1 MRQLLTCELV
11 CQLSAAVTSLEHM
24 TSQTT
29 IDTTGPGDKAPAAP
43 SDLSPAS
50 GLRGHPWFTLITVAV
65 GVMMVALDGTIVAI
79 ANPAI
84 QKDLKA
90 SFADVQWITNGYFLA
105 LAVSL
110 ITAGKLGD
118 RFGHRQTFLI
128 GVVGFAAAS
137 GAIGLSSSIAAVV
150 TFRVFQGLFGA
161 LLMPAALGLLR
172 ATFPAEKLNMAIG
185 IWGMVIGAS
194 TAGGPI
200 LGGVLVEH
208 VNWQS
213 VFFINV
219 PVGAIALVLGLL
231 ILLDHRAALGRGPLN
246 EHSASR
252 SFDILGIVLLSGAM
266 FCLVWAL
273 IKAPTWGWG
282 DGRTWTFIAVSVVG
296 FALFSFW
303 ETKVKEPLIP
313 LGLFRSVP
321 LSAGVVLMV
330 LMAIAF
336 MGGLFFVTFYL
347 QNVHGMKPIDAG
359 LHLLP
364 LTGMMIV
371 GSPLAGAMITKLGPR
386 IPLAGGM
393 AATAIAMYG
402 MSTLQTDTGS
412 AVMSLWFALLG
423 LGLAPVM
430 VGATEVI
437 VGNAPM
443 ELSGVAGG
451 LQQAAMQI
459 GGSLGTA
466 VLGAVMAS
474 KVDGDLAANWKD
486 AGLPPLTPTQL
497 DQASEAVQ
505 VGVAPVAKGTPE
517 AIAAKIADVAH
528 DTFISGMSLA
538 SLVACSVAVVA
549 VFVALLT
556 KRGENAEAGAGAAH
570 I

>member
-1 MRQLLTCELV
+1 
-11 CQLSAAVTSLEHM
+11 M

-29 IDTTGPGDKAPAAP
+29 IDTTGSGDKAPVAP
-43 SDLSPAS
+43 SDQGPAK

-84 QKDLKA
+84 QKDLGA

-105 LAVSL
+105 LAVTL

-137 GAIGLSSSIAAVV
+137 GAIGLSDSIALVV
-150 TFRVFQGLFGA
+150 TFRVLQGLFGA

-200 LGGVLVEH
+200 LGGLLVQH
-208 VNWQS
+208 VSWQS

-219 PVGAIALVLGLL
+219 PVGVIALILGLL
-231 ILLDHRAALGRGPLN
+231 ILTDHRAKNAP
-246 EHSASR
+246 R
-252 SFDILGIVLLSGAM
+252 SFDILGIALLSGAM

-273 IKAPTWGWG
+273 IKAPAWGWG
-282 DGRTWTFIAVSVVG
+282 HGLTWTFLGLSALG
-296 FALFSFW
+296 FALFALW
-303 ETKVKEPLIP
+303 EKRVKEPLIP
-313 LGLFRSVP
+313 LALFRSVP

-336 MGGLFFVTFYL
+336 LGGLFFVTFYL
-347 QNVHGMKPIDAG
+347 QNVHGMSPVDAG

-371 GSPLAGAMITKLGPR
+371 GSPLAGALITKTGPR

-393 AATAIAMYG
+393 ALTAISMYG
-402 MSTLQTDTGS
+402 MSTLDTGTGS
-412 AVMSLWFALLG
+412 LVMSIWFAGLG

-474 KVDGDLAANWKD
+474 KVDGDLAGNWAD
-486 AGLPPLTPTQL
+486 AKLPPLTPAQL

-505 VGVAPVAKGTPE
+505 VGAAPVAKGTPAE
-517 AIAAKIADVAH
+517 IAARITDVAH

-538 SLVACSVAVVA
+538 CLVAAGVAVVA

-556 KRGENAEAGAGAAH
+556 RRGENAEAAGAGAGH
-570 I
+570 M

>member
-1 MRQLLTCELV
+1 
-11 CQLSAAVTSLEHM
+11 M

-29 IDTTGPGDKAPAAP
+29 IDATGPGDRTP
-43 SDLSPAS
+43 SDAS
-50 GLRGHPWFTLITVAV
+50 SDAARGRGRRGHPWLTLFTVAV

-84 QKDLKA
+84 ASDLGA
-90 SFADVQWITNGYFLA
+90 SFADVQWITNAYFLA

-137 GAIGLSSSIAAVV
+137 GAIGLSDSIASVIV
-150 TFRVFQGLFGA
+150 FRVLQGLFGA

-208 VNWQS
+208 VSWQS
-213 VFFINV
+213 VFWINV
-219 PVGAIALVLGLL
+219 PVGVLAVALGVW
-231 ILLDHRAALGRGPLN
+231 ILLDHRAENRP
-246 EHSASR
+246 H
-252 SFDILGIVLLSGAM
+252 SFDVPGIALLSGAM

-273 IKAPTWGWG
+273 IKAPEWGWG
-282 DGRTWTFIAVSVVG
+282 DLKTWGFIAVSVVLFVV
-296 FALFSFW
+296 FAFW
-303 ETKVKEPLIP
+303 ERGVKEPLIP
-313 LGLFRSVP
+313 LAMFRSVP

-330 LMAIAF
+330 LMAISF

-347 QNVHGMKPIDAG
+347 QNVHGLSPVDAG

-371 GSPLAGAMITKLGPR
+371 GSPLAGAVITKVGPR

-393 AATAIAMYG
+393 AFTALAMFG
-402 MSTLQTDTGS
+402 ISTLQKDTGS
-412 AVMSLWFALLG
+412 ALMSLWFALLG

-437 VGNAPM
+437 VGNAPL

-451 LQQAAMQI
+451 LQQAAMQV

-474 KVDGDLAANWKD
+474 KVDNDLADNWAD
-486 AGLPPLTPTQL
+486 AGLPPLTPE
-497 DQASEAVQ
+497 QAEQAAEAVQ
-505 VGVAPVAKGTPE
+505 IGVPPVGGQMPPEMVATVT
-517 AIAAKIADVAH
+517 DVAH
-528 DTFISGMSLA
+528 DTFISGMSTA
-538 SLVACSVAVVA
+538 SLVATGVAVVA
-549 VFVALLT
+549 VGVALLT
-556 KRGENAEAGAGAAH
+556 KRGENAEAGAGVGH

>member
-1 MRQLLTCELV
+1 
-11 CQLSAAVTSLEHM
+11 M

-29 IDTTGPGDKAPAAP
+29 IDTTGSGGKAPAVP
-43 SDLSPAS
+43 SDATPAK

-84 QKDLKA
+84 QKDLGA
-90 SFADVQWITNGYFLA
+90 TFAQVQWITNGYFLA

-219 PVGAIALVLGLL
+219 PVGILAVVLGVM
-231 ILLDHRAALGRGPLN
+231 ILLDHRAENAP
-246 EHSASR
+246 R
-252 SFDILGIVLLSGAM
+252 SFDILGIALLSAAM

-273 IKAPTWGWG
+273 IKAPEWGWG
-282 DGRTWTFIAVSVVG
+282 DGKTWTFIAASVLG
-296 FALFSFW
+296 FALFAFW

-313 LGLFRSVP
+313 LALFRSVP

-347 QNVHGMKPIDAG
+347 QNVHGMSPIDAG

-412 AVMSLWFALLG
+412 AIMSLWFALLG
-423 LGLAPVM
+423 FGLAPVM

-474 KVDGDLAANWKD
+474 KVDSDLAGNWTS
-486 AGLPPLTPTQL
+486 AGLPPLTAAQEA
-497 DQASEAVQ
+497 QASEAVQ
-505 VGVAPVAKGTPE
+505 VGVPPVAPGTPD
-517 AIAAKIADVAH
+517 AIAAKITDVAH

-538 SLVACSVAVVA
+538 SLVAAGVAVVA
-549 VFVALLT
+549 VFVAFLT

>member
-1 MRQLLTCELV
+1 
-11 CQLSAAVTSLEHM
+11 M

-29 IDTTGPGDKAPAAP
+29 IDTPGPGGKAPGTPPGPAP
-43 SDLSPAS
+43 VT
-50 GLRGHPWFTLITVAV
+50 GLRGHPWLTLITVAV

-79 ANPAI
+79 ANPAVAD
-84 QKDLKA
+84 DLHA
-90 SFADVQWITNGYFLA
+90 TFAEVQWITNAYFLA

-137 GAIGLSSSIAAVV
+137 GAIGLSDSIALVV

-219 PVGAIALVLGLL
+219 PVGVLALVLGTL
-231 ILLDHRAALGRGPLN
+231 ILRDHRAENAP
-246 EHSASR
+246 R
-252 SFDILGIVLLSGAM
+252 SFDLLGIALLSAAM

-273 IKAPTWGWG
+273 IKAPAWGWG
-282 DGRTWTFIAVSVVG
+282 DGKTWAFILGSALLFAG
-296 FALFSFW
+296 FAVW

-347 QNVHGMKPIDAG
+347 QNVHGMSPIDAG

-371 GSPLAGAMITKLGPR
+371 GSPLAGLAITKLGPR
-386 IPLAGGM
+386 VPLAGGM

-402 MSTLQTDTGS
+402 MSTLEKDTGS
-412 AVMSLWFALLG
+412 GLMSLWFALLG
-423 LGLAPVM
+423 FGLAPVM

-437 VGNAPM
+437 VGNAPL

-474 KVDGDLAANWKD
+474 KVDGDLPSNWTS
-486 AGLPPLTPTQL
+486 AGLPPLTEGQL
-497 DQASEAVQ
+497 DKASEAVQ
-505 VGVAPVAKGTPE
+505 VGVAPVPEGTPAE
-517 AIAAKIADVAH
+517 IAAKITDVAH

-538 SLVACSVAVVA
+538 SLVAAGVALVA

-556 KRGENAEAGAGAAH
+556 KRGANADAGAGVGH

>member
-1 MRQLLTCELV
+1 
-11 CQLSAAVTSLEHM
+11 M

-29 IDTTGPGDKAPAAP
+29 VDKTGPGDKAPVVP
-43 SDLSPAS
+43 SDPTTNR
-50 GLRGHPWFTLITVAV
+50 GLRGHPWFTLLTVAV

-79 ANPAI
+79 ANPVIAD
-84 QKDLKA
+84 DLKA
-90 SFADVQWITNGYFLA
+90 SFAEVQWITNAYFLA
-105 LAVSL
+105 LAVTL

-137 GAIGLSSSIAAVV
+137 GAIGLSDSVAFVV

-200 LGGVLVEH
+200 LGGFLVEN
-208 VNWQS
+208 VSWQS
-213 VFFINV
+213 VFWINV
-219 PVGAIALVLGLL
+219 PVGVLAVALGAW
-231 ILLDHRAALGRGPLN
+231 ILLDHRAENAP
-246 EHSASR
+246 R
-252 SFDILGIVLLSGAM
+252 SFDVLGIGLLSGAM

-273 IKAPTWGWG
+273 IKAPEWGWG
-282 DGRTWTFIAVSVVG
+282 DGLTWTFLVASVALFAV
-296 FALFSFW
+296 FALW

-313 LGLFRSVP
+313 LALFRSVP

-347 QNVHGMKPIDAG
+347 QNVHGMSPIDAG

-371 GSPLAGAMITKLGPR
+371 GSPLAGALITKAGPR

-393 AATAIAMYG
+393 ALTAIAMYG
-402 MSTLQTDTGS
+402 MSTLETDTS
-412 AVMSLWFALLG
+412 SVVMSLWFALLG

-437 VGNAPM
+437 VGNAPL

-474 KVDGDLAANWKD
+474 KVDGDLPGNWAD
-486 AGLPPLTPTQL
+486 AGLPPLTEAQL
-497 DQASEAVQ
+497 GQASEAVQ
-505 VGVAPVAKGTPE
+505 VGVPPVAEGTPAE
-517 AIAAKIADVAH
+517 IAAKITTVAH
-528 DTFISGMSLA
+528 DTFMAGMSLA
-538 SLVACSVAVVA
+538 SLVAAGVAAVAVLVA
-549 VFVALLT
+549 FLT

>member
-1 MRQLLTCELV
+1 
-11 CQLSAAVTSLEHM
+11 M

-29 IDTTGPGDKAPAAP
+29 VDKTGSGDKTPVVP
-43 SDLSPAS
+43 SDRTTDR
-50 GLRGHPWFTLITVAV
+50 GLRGHPWLTLITVAV

-84 QKDLKA
+84 ATDLGA
-90 SFADVQWITNGYFLA
+90 TFADVQWITNAYFLA
-105 LAVSL
+105 LAVTL

-128 GVVGFAAAS
+128 GVVGFAVAS
-137 GAIGLSSSIAAVV
+137 GVIGMSSSIAMVI

-161 LLMPAALGLLR
+161 LLMPTALGLLR

-200 LGGVLVEH
+200 LGGVLVEN

-219 PVGAIALVLGLL
+219 PVGVLAVVLGVV
-231 ILLDHRAALGRGPLN
+231 ILTDHRAENAP
-246 EHSASR
+246 R
-252 SFDILGIVLLSGAM
+252 SFDVLGIGLLSGAM

-273 IKAPTWGWG
+273 IKAPEWGWG
-282 DGRTWTFIAVSVVG
+282 DGMTWTFLGISVLG
-296 FALFSFW
+296 FALFAFW
-303 ETKVKEPLIP
+303 ETKVREPLIP
-313 LGLFRSVP
+313 LALFRSVP

-347 QNVHGMKPIDAG
+347 QNVHGMSPIDAG

-371 GSPLAGAMITKLGPR
+371 GSPLAGAMITKVGPR

-393 AATAIAMYG
+393 ACTAIAMYG
-402 MSTLQTDTGS
+402 MSTLEKGTGS
-412 AVMSLWFALLG
+412 GVMSIWFALLG

-474 KVDGDLAANWKD
+474 KVDSDLAGNWAD
-486 AGLPPLTPTQL
+486 AKLPPLSEAQL
-497 DQASEAVQ
+497 HQASEAVQ
-505 VGVAPVAKGTPE
+505 VGAAPVPPGTP
-517 AIAAKIADVAH
+517 APIAEKITEVAH

-538 SLVACSVAVVA
+538 SLVAAGVAAVAVLVA
-549 VFVALLT
+549 FLT
-556 KRGENAEAGAGAAH
+556 KRGANADAAGPGAGH

>member
-1 MRQLLTCELV
+1 
-11 CQLSAAVTSLEHM
+11 M

-29 IDTTGPGDKAPAAP
+29 IEKAPPGLPEAAP
-43 SDLSPAS
+43 PK
-50 GLRGHPWFTLITVAV
+50 GLRGHPWLTLFSVAI

-84 QKDLKA
+84 QKDLGA

-105 LAVSL
+105 LAVAL

-128 GVVGFAAAS
+128 GVTGFAAAS
-137 GAIGLSSSIAAVV
+137 GAIGLSHTIGLVV
-150 TFRVFQGLFGA
+150 TLRVCQGLFGA

-172 ATFPAEKLNMAIG
+172 ATFPAGKLNMAIG
-185 IWGMVIGAS
+185 IWGMVIGVS
-194 TAGGPI
+194 TAGGPL

-208 VNWQS
+208 VSWQS

-219 PVGAIALVLGLL
+219 PVGVLALILGAV
-231 ILLDHRAALGRGPLN
+231 ILLDHRAEKAP
-246 EHSASR
+246 R
-252 SFDILGIVLLSGAM
+252 SFDILGIALLSAAM
-266 FCLVWAL
+266 FCLVWAI

-282 DGRTWTFIAVSVVG
+282 SGTTWTFIGVSLACFVA
-296 FALFSFW
+296 FALW
-303 ETKVKEPLIP
+303 ENKTREPLIP
-313 LGLFRSVP
+313 MTLFTSVP
-321 LSAGVVLMV
+321 VSAGVVLMA

-336 MGGLFFVTFYL
+336 LGGLFFVTFYL
-347 QNVHGMKPIDAG
+347 QNVHGMSPVDAG

-371 GSPLAGAMITKLGPR
+371 ASPIAGAVITRVGPR

-393 AATAIAMYG
+393 VFTTVAMIG
-402 MSTLQTDTGS
+402 MSRLDTTTSTG
-412 AVMSLWFALLG
+412 VMSLWFALLG

-437 VGNAPM
+437 VGNSPM

-474 KVDGDLAANWKD
+474 RVSSQLPGRWTG
-486 AGLPPLTPTQL
+486 AGLSPMTSKQF
-497 DQASEAVQ
+497 DGAAQAVQ
-505 VGVAPVAKGTPE
+505 VGTAPVPKGTS
-517 AIAAKIADVAH
+517 AATAAKITTVAH
-528 DTFISGMSLA
+528 DTFMSGMTLA
-538 SLVACSVAVVA
+538 CLVAAGVAFVA
-549 VFVALLT
+549 IFIALLT
-556 KRGENAEAGAGAAH
+556 KRGENAGAAAGAAH

>member
-1 MRQLLTCELV
+1 
-11 CQLSAAVTSLEHM
+11 M

-29 IDTTGPGDKAPAAP
+29 IDAAGPGDAAPAAP
-43 SDLSPAS
+43 ADRPPAA

-84 QKDLKA
+84 QKDLGA
-90 SFADVQWITNGYFLA
+90 TFAQVQWITNGYFLA

-118 RFGHRQTFLI
+118 RFGHRQTFLV

-137 GAIGLSSSIAAVV
+137 GAIGLSSSIGAVV

-200 LGGVLVEH
+200 LGGVLVQH
-208 VNWQS
+208 VSWQS

-219 PVGAIALVLGLL
+219 PVGAIALALG
-231 ILLDHRAALGRGPLN
+231 IVMLLDHRAENAP
-246 EHSASR
+246 R
-252 SFDILGIVLLSGAM
+252 SFDLPGIALLSGAM

-273 IKAPTWGWG
+273 IKAPAWGWG
-282 DGRTWTFIAVSVVG
+282 DGKTWAFIAASVLG

-303 ETKVKEPLIP
+303 ETRVKEPLIP

-321 LSAGVVLMV
+321 LAAGVVLMV

-347 QNVHGMKPIDAG
+347 QNVHGMDPVDAG

-371 GSPLAGAMITKLGPR
+371 GSPLAGAAITKLGPR

-402 MSTLQTDTGS
+402 MSTLKADTGS
-412 AVMSLWFALLG
+412 GIMAVWFALLG

-474 KVDGDLAANWKD
+474 KVDGDLAGNWAD
-486 AGLPPLTPTQL
+486 AGLPKLTPAQL
-497 DQASEAVQ
+497 AQASEAVQ

-517 AIAAKIADVAH
+517 AIAAKITDVAH

-538 SLVACSVAVVA
+538 SLVAAGVAAVA
-549 VFVALLT
+549 ILVALLT
-556 KRGENAEAGAGAAH
+556 KRGENAGADAGVGH

>member
-1 MRQLLTCELV
+1 
-11 CQLSAAVTSLEHM
+11 M

-29 IDTTGPGDKAPAAP
+29 IDAKGPGDKAPAGRSDHGP
-43 SDLSPAS
+43 SA

-84 QKDLKA
+84 AKDLGA
-90 SFADVQWITNGYFLA
+90 TFAEVQWITNAYFLA

-137 GAIGLSSSIAAVV
+137 GAIGLSDSIALVV

-208 VNWQS
+208 VSWQS

-219 PVGAIALVLGLL
+219 PVGALALVLGVL
-231 ILLDHRAALGRGPLN
+231 ILLDHRAENAP
-246 EHSASR
+246 R
-252 SFDILGIVLLSGAM
+252 SFDLLGIALLSGAM

-282 DGRTWTFIAVSVVG
+282 DGTTWLFIVVSLVG
-296 FALFSFW
+296 FAAFAFW
-303 ETKVKEPLIP
+303 ETRVKEPLIP
-313 LGLFRSVP
+313 LKLFRSVP

-347 QNVHGMKPIDAG
+347 QNVHGMSPIDAG

-386 IPLAGGM
+386 VPLAGGM
-393 AATAIAMYG
+393 LCTAVAMYG
-402 MSTLQTDTGS
+402 MSTLDTGTGS
-412 AVMSLWFALLG
+412 AVMSLWFTLLG

-474 KVDGDLAANWKD
+474 KVDGDLPGNWKD
-486 AGLPPLTPTQL
+486 AGLPPLTPGQL

-505 VGVAPVAKGTPE
+505 VGVAPVQPGMPE
-517 AIAAKIADVAH
+517 AIAAKITDVAH

-538 SLVACSVAVVA
+538 SLVAAGVAVVA

-556 KRGENAEAGAGAAH
+556 KRGANAEAGAGVGH

>member
-1 MRQLLTCELV
+1 
-11 CQLSAAVTSLEHM
+11 M

-29 IDTTGPGDKAPAAP
+29 IETTGPGDKAPV
-43 SDLSPAS
+43 SPLDPTPAK
-50 GLRGHPWFTLITVAV
+50 GLRGHPWLTLISVAV

-84 QKDLKA
+84 QKDLGA
-90 SFADVQWITNGYFLA
+90 SFPQIQWITNGYFLA
-105 LAVSL
+105 LAVTL

-118 RFGHRQTFLI
+118 RFGHRQTFLVGI
-128 GVVGFAAAS
+128 VGFAAAS
-137 GAIGLSSSIAAVV
+137 AAIGLSSSIALVV

-200 LGGVLVEH
+200 LGGLLVEH
-208 VNWQS
+208 VSWQS

-219 PVGAIALVLGLL
+219 PVGVLALVIGLV
-231 ILLDHRAALGRGPLN
+231 ILVDHRAENAP
-246 EHSASR
+246 R
-252 SFDILGIVLLSGAM
+252 SFDLLGIALLSGAM

-273 IKAPTWGWG
+273 IKAPAWGWG
-282 DGRTWTFIAVSVVG
+282 AGWTWLFLLVSMAG
-296 FALFSFW
+296 FGAFAFW
-303 ETKVKEPLIP
+303 EQRVKEPLIP
-313 LGLFRSVP
+313 LNLFRSVP

-347 QNVHGMKPIDAG
+347 QNVHGMSPIDAG

-371 GSPLAGAMITKLGPR
+371 GSPLAGAMISKTGPR

-393 AATAIAMYG
+393 ACVAIAMFG
-402 MSTLQTDTGS
+402 MSTLETDTGS
-412 AVMSLWFALLG
+412 GIMSVWFALLG

-474 KVDGDLAANWKD
+474 KVDNDLAGNWTA
-486 AGLPPLTPTQL
+486 AGLPELTPEQQA
-497 DQASEAVQ
+497 QASEAVQ
-505 VGVAPVAKGTPE
+505 VGVPPVAPGTPE
-517 AIAAKIADVAH
+517 TVVAQITKVAH

-538 SLVACSVAVVA
+538 CLVAAGVAVVA
-549 VFVALLT
+549 VAVAFLT
-556 KRGENAEAGAGAAH
+556 KRGENAGAGAGAAH

>member
-1 MRQLLTCELV
+1 
-11 CQLSAAVTSLEHM
+11 M

-29 IDTTGPGDKAPAAP
+29 LDKTGPGDGRPAAP
-43 SDLSPAS
+43 SEGARAS

-84 QKDLKA
+84 QQDLGA
-90 SFADVQWITNGYFLA
+90 TFAEVQWITNGYFLA

-137 GAIGLSSSIAAVV
+137 GAIGLSDSIAFVV
-150 TFRVFQGLFGA
+150 TFRVLQGVFGA

-219 PVGAIALVLGLL
+219 PVGVLALVLGIL
-231 ILLDHRAALGRGPLN
+231 ILLDHRAENAP
-246 EHSASR
+246 R
-252 SFDILGIVLLSGAM
+252 SFDILGIALLSAAM

-273 IKAPTWGWG
+273 IKAPAWGWG
-282 DGRTWTFIAVSVVG
+282 DGKTWTFIAASILG
-296 FALFSFW
+296 FALFAFW
-303 ETKVKEPLIP
+303 ETKVREPLIP
-313 LGLFRSVP
+313 LGLFRSVA

-347 QNVHGMKPIDAG
+347 QNVHGMSPIDAG

-371 GSPLAGAMITKLGPR
+371 GSPLAGVMITKLGPR

-402 MSTLQTDTGS
+402 MSTLETDTGS

-437 VGNAPM
+437 VGNAPL

-474 KVDGDLAANWKD
+474 KVDSDLAGNWKD
-486 AGLPPLTPTQL
+486 AGLPPLTAAQEA
-497 DQASEAVQ
+497 QASEAVQ
-505 VGVAPVAKGTPE
+505 VGMPPVAKGTPE
-517 AIAAKIADVAH
+517 AIAAKITDVAH

-538 SLVACSVAVVA
+538 SLVAAGVAAIA

-556 KRGENAEAGAGAAH
+556 KRGENAEAGAGVGH
-570 I
+570 V

>member
-1 MRQLLTCELV
+1 
-11 CQLSAAVTSLEHM
+11 M

-29 IDTTGPGDKAPAAP
+29 ISSTGPGDKATVAP
-43 SDLSPAS
+43 SDPTPST

-84 QKDLKA
+84 QKDLGA

-128 GVVGFAAAS
+128 GVSGFALAS
-137 GAIGLSSSIAAVV
+137 GAIGLSHSIAFVV
-150 TFRVFQGLFGA
+150 TFRVLQGLFGA

-185 IWGMVIGAS
+185 LWGMVIGAS

-219 PVGAIALVLGLL
+219 PVGAVALVLGLL
-231 ILLDHRAALGRGPLN
+231 ILRDHRAENAP
-246 EHSASR
+246 R
-252 SFDILGIVLLSGAM
+252 SFDILGIALLSGAM

-273 IKAPTWGWG
+273 IKAPAWGWG
-282 DGRTWTFIAVSVVG
+282 AGTTWAFLAASVLG
-296 FALFSFW
+296 FALFAFW
-303 ETKVKEPLIP
+303 EQRVKEPLIP

-347 QNVHGMKPIDAG
+347 QNVHGMSPIDAG

-371 GSPLAGAMITKLGPR
+371 GSPLAGAAITKLGPR

-402 MSTLQTDTGS
+402 MSTLESDTGS
-412 AVMSLWFALLG
+412 AVMSIWFALLG
-423 LGLAPVM
+423 FGLAPVM

-474 KVDGDLAANWKD
+474 RVDSDLPGNWAD
-486 AGLPPLTPTQL
+486 AGLPKLTQPQL
-497 DQASEAVQ
+497 DATAEAVQ
-505 VGVAPVAKGTPE
+505 VGVAPIAKGTPE
-517 AIAAKIADVAH
+517 AVAAKITQVAH

-538 SLVACSVAVVA
+538 CLVAAGVAVVA

>member
-1 MRQLLTCELV
+1 
-11 CQLSAAVTSLEHM
+11 M
-24 TSQTT
+24 TSQTA
-29 IDTTGPGDKAPAAP
+29 IDATGPGGKASGTP
-43 SDLSPAS
+43 SGPHSTG
-50 GLRGHPWFTLITVAV
+50 GLRGHAWLTLLTVAV

-84 QKDLKA
+84 AKNLHA
-90 SFADVQWITNGYFLA
+90 SFSDVQWITNAYFLA
-105 LAVSL
+105 LAVTL

-128 GVVGFAAAS
+128 GVTGFAAAS
-137 GAIGLSSSIAAVV
+137 GAIGLSHSIAAVV

-219 PVGAIALVLGLL
+219 PVGVLALVLGLL
-231 ILLDHRAALGRGPLN
+231 ILLDHRAENAP
-246 EHSASR
+246 R
-252 SFDILGIVLLSGAM
+252 SFDIPGIALLSGAM

-273 IKAPTWGWG
+273 IKAPDWGWG
-282 DGRTWTFIAVSVVG
+282 DGRTWLFIVVSMVLFG
-296 FALFSFW
+296 LFAFW
-303 ETKVKEPLIP
+303 ETKVAEPLIP

-321 LSAGVVLMV
+321 LSAGVVLMA

-336 MGGLFFVTFYL
+336 LGGLFFVTFYL
-347 QNVHGMKPIDAG
+347 QNVHGMSPIEAG

-371 GSPLAGAMITKLGPR
+371 ASPVAGLAITKLGPR

-402 MSTLQTDTGS
+402 MSTLDTGTGS
-412 AVMSLWFALLG
+412 GLMSVWFALLG

-474 KVDGDLAANWKD
+474 KVDSDLPGNWAA
-486 AGLPPLTPTQL
+486 AGLPRLTPAQL
-497 DQASEAVQ
+497 DRASEAVQ

-517 AIAAKIADVAH
+517 PVVAKITQVAH

-538 SLVACSVAVVA
+538 SLVAAGVAAVAVL
-549 VFVALLT
+549 VALLT
-556 KRGENAEAGAGAAH
+556 KRGANAEAGAGVGH
-570 I
+570 V

>member
-1 MRQLLTCELV
+1 
-11 CQLSAAVTSLEHM
+11 M

-29 IDTTGPGDKAPAAP
+29 IDTAGSGDKAPVTP
-43 SDLSPAS
+43 SGATPAK

-84 QKDLKA
+84 QKDLNA

-105 LAVSL
+105 LAVCL

-137 GAIGLSSSIAAVV
+137 GAIGLSSSIALVIV
-150 TFRVFQGLFGA
+150 FRVLQGLFGA

-219 PVGAIALVLGLL
+219 PVGVLAVALGVW
-231 ILLDHRAALGRGPLN
+231 ILLDHRAEKAP
-246 EHSASR
+246 R
-252 SFDILGIVLLSGAM
+252 SFDIVGIVVLSVAM

-273 IKAPTWGWG
+273 IKAPEWGWG
-282 DGRTWTFIAVSVVG
+282 DGKTWLFLVLSVGLFIG
-296 FALFSFW
+296 FALW
-303 ETKVKEPLIP
+303 ETKVREPLIP
-313 LGLFRSVP
+313 LALFRSVS

-347 QNVHGMKPIDAG
+347 QNVHGMSPVDAG

-371 GSPLAGAMITKLGPR
+371 GSPLAGAAITKLGPR
-386 IPLAGGM
+386 VPLVAGM
-393 AATAIAMYG
+393 AFTALAMYG
-402 MSTLQTDTGS
+402 ISTLETDTGS
-412 AVMSLWFALLG
+412 GMMSLWFALLG

-451 LQQAAMQI
+451 LQQSAMQI

-474 KVDGDLAANWKD
+474 KVDSDLPGNWAD
-486 AGLPPLTPTQL
+486 AGLPPLTPEQA

-505 VGVAPVAKGTPE
+505 VGVAPVEQGTPDQ
-517 AIAAKIADVAH
+517 IAAQITGVAH

-538 SLVACSVAVVA
+538 SLTAAGVAVVA
-549 VFVALLT
+549 VAVAFLA
-556 KRGENAEAGAGAAH
+556 KRGENADAGGGAVH

>member
-1 MRQLLTCELV
+1 
-11 CQLSAAVTSLEHM
+11 M

-29 IDTTGPGDKAPAAP
+29 IDKTGPGDDAASTPSNSAPAK
-43 SDLSPAS
+43 

-84 QKDLKA
+84 KEDLKA

-105 LAVSL
+105 LAVAL

-137 GAIGLSSSIAAVV
+137 GLIGMSSSIALVV
-150 TFRVFQGLFGA
+150 TFRVLQGLFGA

-219 PVGAIALVLGLL
+219 PVGVLAVVLGVM
-231 ILLDHRAALGRGPLN
+231 ILLDHRAENAP
-246 EHSASR
+246 R
-252 SFDILGIVLLSGAM
+252 SFDILGIALLSAAM

-273 IKAPTWGWG
+273 IKAPEWGWG
-282 DGRTWTFIAVSVVG
+282 DGLTWTFIGSSVLG
-296 FALFSFW
+296 FAAFAFW
-303 ETKVKEPLIP
+303 ETRVAEPLIP

-347 QNVHGMKPIDAG
+347 QNVHGMGPIDAG

-371 GSPLAGAMITKLGPR
+371 GSPLAGVLITKLGPR
-386 IPLAGGM
+386 VPLAGGM
-393 AATAIAMYG
+393 ALTALAMYG
-402 MSTLQTDTGS
+402 MSTLAANTGS
-412 AVMSLWFALLG
+412 GVISLWFALLG

-466 VLGAVMAS
+466 VLGAVMVS
-474 KVDGDLAANWKD
+474 KVDSDLADNWAG
-486 AGLPPLTPTQL
+486 AGLPPLTPEQQA
-497 DQASEAVQ
+497 QASEAVQ
-505 VGVAPVAKGTPE
+505 VGVAPVPPGTPQE
-517 AIAAKIADVAH
+517 VAGKITDVAH
-528 DTFISGMSLA
+528 DTFLSGMSLA
-538 SLVACSVAVVA
+538 SLVAAGVAVVA
-549 VFVALLT
+549 VLVAFLT

>member
-1 MRQLLTCELV
+1 
-11 CQLSAAVTSLEHM
+11 
-24 TSQTT
+24 
-29 IDTTGPGDKAPAAP
+29 
-43 SDLSPAS
+43 
-50 GLRGHPWFTLITVAV
+50 
-65 GVMMVALDGTIVAI
+65 MMVALDGTIVAI

-84 QKDLKA
+84 AKDLHA
-90 SFADVQWITNGYFLA
+90 SISDVQWIANAYFLA

-128 GVVGFAAAS
+128 GVTGFAAAS
-137 GAIGLSSSIAAVV
+137 GAIGLSHSLAAVV

-172 ATFPAEKLNMAIG
+172 ATFPAERLNMAIG

-194 TAGGPI
+194 TAAGPV

-219 PVGAIALVLGLL
+219 PVGALALVLGLL
-231 ILLDHRAALGRGPLN
+231 ILLDHRAEKAP
-246 EHSASR
+246 R
-252 SFDILGIVLLSGAM
+252 SFDLLGIALLSGAM

-273 IKAPTWGWG
+273 IKAPAWGWG
-282 DGRTWTFIAVSVVG
+282 DGRTWGFLVASVLL
-296 FALFSFW
+296 FALFAYW
-303 ETKVKEPLIP
+303 ETRTAEPLIP

-347 QNVHGMKPIDAG
+347 QNVHGMSPIDAG

-371 GSPLAGAMITKLGPR
+371 ASPLAGAAITKVGPR

-393 AATAIAMYG
+393 IATAVAMYG
-402 MSTLQTDTGS
+402 MSTLKVDTGS
-412 AVMSLWFALLG
+412 GVMSIWFGLLG

-474 KVDGDLAANWKD
+474 KVDADLAGNWAR
-486 AGLPPLTPTQL
+486 AGLPPLTPAQL
-497 DQASEAVQ
+497 GQASQAVQ
-505 VGVAPVAKGTPE
+505 IGVAPVSKEMPA
-517 AIAAKIADVAH
+517 AIIPKVTAVAH

-538 SLVACSVAVVA
+538 SLVAAGVAVVA
-549 VFVALLT
+549 VLVALFT
-556 KRGENAEAGAGAAH
+556 KRGVNAGAGAGVGH

>member
-1 MRQLLTCELV
+1 
-11 CQLSAAVTSLEHM
+11 M

-29 IDTTGPGDKAPAAP
+29 IDKTGPEDGSPTDVSPRPAT
-43 SDLSPAS
+43 

-84 QKDLKA
+84 AKDLHA
-90 SFADVQWITNGYFLA
+90 SFSDVQWITNAYFLA
-105 LAVSL
+105 LAVAL

-128 GVVGFAAAS
+128 GVTGFALAS
-137 GAIGLSSSIAAVV
+137 GAIGLSDSIPMVV
-150 TFRVFQGLFGA
+150 TFRVLQGLFGA

-200 LGGVLVEH
+200 LGGVLVQH

-219 PVGAIALVLGLL
+219 PVGLLALLLGTL
-231 ILLDHRAALGRGPLN
+231 ILLDHRAENAP
-246 EHSASR
+246 R
-252 SFDILGIVLLSGAM
+252 SFDLLGIALLSGAM

-273 IKAPTWGWG
+273 IKAPAWGWG
-282 DGRTWTFIAVSVVG
+282 DGRTWGFIGASALLFVV
-296 FALFSFW
+296 FAWW
-303 ETKVKEPLIP
+303 ETRVAEPLIP
-313 LGLFRSVP
+313 LTLFRSVP

-330 LMAIAF
+330 MMAIAF

-347 QNVHGMKPIDAG
+347 QNVHGLSPVDAG

-371 GSPLAGAMITKLGPR
+371 GSPLAGFAITKLGPR

-393 AATAIAMYG
+393 TLTAVAMYG
-402 MSTLQTDTGS
+402 MSTLKADTGS
-412 AVMSLWFALLG
+412 ATMSIWFALLG

-443 ELSGVAGG
+443 ALSGVAGG

-474 KVDGDLAANWKD
+474 KVDSDLAGNWTG

-497 DQASEAVQ
+497 DQASQAVQ
-505 VGVAPVAKGTPE
+505 VGVAPVTKQMPPAIIAKVT
-517 AIAAKIADVAH
+517 DVAH

-538 SLVACSVAVVA
+538 SLVAAGVAA
-549 VFVALLT
+549 AAILVALLT
-556 KRGENAEAGAGAAH
+556 RRGVNAEAGAGVGH

>member
-1 MRQLLTCELV
+1 
-11 CQLSAAVTSLEHM
+11 M

-29 IDTTGPGDKAPAAP
+29 IDTTGPEDRASQSPSDQPPAA
-43 SDLSPAS
+43 
-50 GLRGHPWFTLITVAV
+50 GLRGHPWLTLLTVAV

-84 QKDLKA
+84 QADLKA

-105 LAVSL
+105 LAVAL

-150 TFRVFQGLFGA
+150 TFRVLQGLFGA

-219 PVGAIALVLGLL
+219 PVGVLALVLGVL
-231 ILLDHRAALGRGPLN
+231 ILLDHRAENAP
-246 EHSASR
+246 R
-252 SFDILGIVLLSGAM
+252 SFDILGIALLSAAM

-282 DGRTWTFIAVSVVG
+282 DGLTWTFIAVSLVG
-296 FALFSFW
+296 FVLFAVW

-313 LGLFRSVP
+313 LALFRSVA

-347 QNVHGMKPIDAG
+347 QNVHGMSPIDAG

-386 IPLAGGM
+386 VPLAGGM
-393 AATAIAMYG
+393 ASVAIAMFG
-402 MSTLQTDTGS
+402 MSTLETDTGS

-474 KVDGDLAANWKD
+474 KVDGDLAANWNG
-486 AGLPPLTPTQL
+486 AGLPALTPAQL

-505 VGVAPVAKGTPE
+505 VGVPPVAKGTPE
-517 AIAAKIADVAH
+517 AIVAKITDVAH

-538 SLVACSVAVVA
+538 SLVAAGVAVVA

-556 KRGENAEAGAGAAH
+556 KRGANAEAGAGVGH

>member
-1 MRQLLTCELV
+1 
-11 CQLSAAVTSLEHM
+11 M

-29 IDTTGPGDKAPAAP
+29 VDATEPGDRTSSTSTAPPGRAAA
-43 SDLSPAS
+43 SS
-50 GLRGHPWFTLITVAV
+50 GLRGHPWLTLITVAV

-84 QKDLKA
+84 QKDLGA
-90 SFADVQWITNGYFLA
+90 TFAQVQWITNGYFLA

-128 GVVGFAAAS
+128 GVVGFATAS
-137 GAIGLSSSIAAVV
+137 GAIGLSDSIALVV

-172 ATFPAEKLNMAIG
+172 ASFPAEKLNMAIG

-219 PVGAIALVLGLL
+219 PVGALALVLGLL
-231 ILLDHRAALGRGPLN
+231 ILTDHRAKNAP
-246 EHSASR
+246 R
-252 SFDILGIVLLSGAM
+252 SFDLLGIALLSGAM

-282 DGRTWTFIAVSVVG
+282 DGTTWLFIGASVLG

-303 ETKVKEPLIP
+303 ETKVREPLIP
-313 LGLFRSVP
+313 LTLFRSVP

-347 QNVHGMKPIDAG
+347 QNVHGMSPIDAG

-402 MSTLQTDTGS
+402 MSTLKADTGS
-412 AVMSLWFALLG
+412 GIMSLWFALLG

-474 KVDGDLAANWKD
+474 KVDSALPSNWKD

-505 VGVAPVAKGTPE
+505 VGVAPTSKGTPE
-517 AIAAKIADVAH
+517 AITAKITGVAH
-528 DTFISGMSLA
+528 DTFIAGMSLA
-538 SLVACSVAVVA
+538 SLVAAGVAVVA
-549 VFVALLT
+549 VLVALLT

>member
-1 MRQLLTCELV
+1 MSET
-11 CQLSAAVTSLEHM
+11 VTSLDGM

-29 IDTTGPGDKAPAAP
+29 IDATGPGDAAPEAPLESPPAA
-43 SDLSPAS
+43 
-50 GLRGHPWFTLITVAV
+50 GLRGHPWLTLITVAV

-84 QKDLKA
+84 QKDLGA
-90 SFADVQWITNGYFLA
+90 TFAQVQWITNGYFLA

-128 GVVGFAAAS
+128 GVTGFAAAS
-137 GAIGLSSSIAAVV
+137 GAIGLSHSIAAVV

-219 PVGAIALVLGLL
+219 PVGALALVLGVL
-231 ILLDHRAALGRGPLN
+231 ILRDHRAENAP
-246 EHSASR
+246 R
-252 SFDILGIVLLSGAM
+252 SFDILGIALLSGAM

-282 DGRTWTFIAVSVVG
+282 DSKTWIFIAASVVL

-303 ETKVKEPLIP
+303 ETRVAEPLIP

-347 QNVHGMKPIDAG
+347 QNVHGMSPIDAG

-371 GSPLAGAMITKLGPR
+371 GSPLAGAAITKLGPR

-402 MSTLQTDTGS
+402 MSTLEADTGS
-412 AVMSLWFALLG
+412 GVMSVWFALLG

-474 KVDGDLAANWKD
+474 KVDSDLPGNWTG
-486 AGLPPLTPTQL
+486 AGLQQLTPGQL
-497 DQASEAVQ
+497 DKASEAVQ
-505 VGVAPVAKGTPE
+505 VGVAPVPKGVPDQ
-517 AIAAKIADVAH
+517 IAAKITEVAH
-528 DTFISGMSLA
+528 HTFISGMSLA
-538 SLVACSVAVVA
+538 SLVAAGVAAVAVL
-549 VFVALLT
+549 VALLT
-556 KRGENAEAGAGAAH
+556 KRGANTEAGAGVGH

>member
-1 MRQLLTCELV
+1 
-11 CQLSAAVTSLEHM
+11 M

-29 IDTTGPGDKAPAAP
+29 VDATGPGDKSSAAPPASAPAA
-43 SDLSPAS
+43 
-50 GLRGHPWFTLITVAV
+50 GLRGHPWLTLITVAV

-84 QKDLKA
+84 QKDLGA
-90 SFADVQWITNGYFLA
+90 TFAQVQWITNGYFLA

-128 GVVGFAAAS
+128 GVTGFAAAS

-172 ATFPAEKLNMAIG
+172 ATFPAEKLNMALG

-219 PVGAIALVLGLL
+219 PVGALALLLGVL
-231 ILLDHRAALGRGPLN
+231 ILLDHRAENAP
-246 EHSASR
+246 R
-252 SFDILGIVLLSGAM
+252 SFDIPGIALLSGAM

-273 IKAPTWGWG
+273 IKAPAWHWGN
-282 DGRTWTFIAVSVVG
+282 GRTWAFIGASVVLFVA
-296 FALFSFW
+296 FALW
-303 ETKVKEPLIP
+303 ETRVREPLIP
-313 LGLFRSVP
+313 LGLFRSIP

-347 QNVHGMKPIDAG
+347 QNVHGMRPINAG

-371 GSPLAGAMITKLGPR
+371 GSPLAGAAITKLGPR

-402 MSTLQTDTGS
+402 MSTLKADTGS
-412 AVMSLWFALLG
+412 GVMSIWFALLG

-437 VGNAPM
+437 VGHAPM

-474 KVDGDLAANWKD
+474 RVDSDLAGNWNG
-486 AGLPPLTPTQL
+486 AGLPKLTPDQL
-497 DQASEAVQ
+497 GKASEAVQ
-505 VGVAPVAKGTPE
+505 VGVAPVPKGVPE
-517 AIAAKIADVAH
+517 QVAAKITDVAH

-538 SLVACSVAVVA
+538 SLVAAGVAAVAVL
-549 VFVALLT
+549 VALLT
-556 KRGENAEAGAGAAH
+556 KRGANAEAGAGVGH

>member
-1 MRQLLTCELV
+1 
-11 CQLSAAVTSLEHM
+11 M

-29 IDTTGPGDKAPAAP
+29 IDKTGPEDGSPTDASPRP
-43 SDLSPAS
+43 SS

-84 QKDLKA
+84 AKDLHA
-90 SFADVQWITNGYFLA
+90 SFSDVQWITNAYFLA
-105 LAVSL
+105 LAVAL

-128 GVVGFAAAS
+128 GVTGFALAS
-137 GAIGLSSSIAAVV
+137 GAIGLSDSIPMVV
-150 TFRVFQGLFGA
+150 TFRVLQGLFGA

-200 LGGVLVEH
+200 LGGVLVQH

-219 PVGAIALVLGLL
+219 PVGLLALLLGTL
-231 ILLDHRAALGRGPLN
+231 ILLDHRAENAP
-246 EHSASR
+246 R
-252 SFDILGIVLLSGAM
+252 SFDLLGIALLSGAM

-273 IKAPTWGWG
+273 IKAPAWGWG
-282 DGRTWTFIAVSVVG
+282 DGRTWGFIGASALLFVV
-296 FALFSFW
+296 FAWW
-303 ETKVKEPLIP
+303 ETRVAEPLIP
-313 LGLFRSVP
+313 LTLFRSVP

-330 LMAIAF
+330 MMAIAF

-347 QNVHGMKPIDAG
+347 QNVHGLSPVDAG

-371 GSPLAGAMITKLGPR
+371 GSPLAGFAITKLGPR

-393 AATAIAMYG
+393 TLTAVAMYG
-402 MSTLQTDTGS
+402 MSTLKADTGS
-412 AVMSLWFALLG
+412 ATMSIWFALLG

-443 ELSGVAGG
+443 ALSGVAGG

-474 KVDGDLAANWKD
+474 KVDSDLAGNWTG

-497 DQASEAVQ
+497 DQASQAVQ
-505 VGVAPVAKGTPE
+505 VGVAPVTNQMPPAIIAKVT
-517 AIAAKIADVAH
+517 DVAH

-538 SLVACSVAVVA
+538 SLVAAGVAAVA
-549 VFVALLT
+549 ILVALLT
-556 KRGENAEAGAGAAH
+556 RRGVNAEAGAGVGH

>member
-1 MRQLLTCELV
+1 
-11 CQLSAAVTSLEHM
+11 M

-29 IDTTGPGDKAPAAP
+29 VDAKGPGDEAPAGRSDHGP
-43 SDLSPAS
+43 SA

-84 QKDLKA
+84 AKDLGA
-90 SFADVQWITNGYFLA
+90 TFAEVQWITNAYFLA

-137 GAIGLSSSIAAVV
+137 GAIGLSDSIALVV

-208 VNWQS
+208 VSWQS

-219 PVGAIALVLGLL
+219 PVGALALVLGVL
-231 ILLDHRAALGRGPLN
+231 ILLDHRAENAP
-246 EHSASR
+246 R
-252 SFDILGIVLLSGAM
+252 SFDLLGIALLSGAM

-282 DGRTWTFIAVSVVG
+282 DGTTWLFIVVSLVG
-296 FALFSFW
+296 FVAFAFW

-313 LGLFRSVP
+313 LRLFRSVP

-347 QNVHGMKPIDAG
+347 QNVHGMSPIDAG

-371 GSPLAGAMITKLGPR
+371 GSPLAGVLITKLGPR
-386 IPLAGGM
+386 VPLAGGM
-393 AATAIAMYG
+393 LCTAVAMYG
-402 MSTLQTDTGS
+402 MSTLDTGTGS

-474 KVDGDLAANWKD
+474 KVDSDLPGNWKD
-486 AGLPPLTPTQL
+486 AGLPPLTPGQL

-505 VGVAPVAKGTPE
+505 VGVAPVQPSMPE
-517 AIAAKIADVAH
+517 AVAAKITDVAH

-538 SLVACSVAVVA
+538 SLVAAGVAVVA

-556 KRGENAEAGAGAAH
+556 KRGANADAGAGVGH
-570 I
+570 L

>member
-1 MRQLLTCELV
+1 
-11 CQLSAAVTSLEHM
+11 M

-29 IDTTGPGDKAPAAP
+29 IDKTGSGGDAPPVPSDAAPAK
-43 SDLSPAS
+43 

-84 QKDLKA
+84 QKDLGA
-90 SFADVQWITNGYFLA
+90 TFAEVQWITNGYFLA

-137 GAIGLSSSIAAVV
+137 GAIGMSDSIALVV

-219 PVGAIALVLGLL
+219 PVGILAVVLGVL
-231 ILLDHRAALGRGPLN
+231 ILLDHRAENAP
-246 EHSASR
+246 R
-252 SFDILGIVLLSGAM
+252 SFDILGIALLSAAM

-273 IKAPTWGWG
+273 IKAPEWGWG
-282 DGRTWTFIAVSVVG
+282 DGRTWAFIAVSVIG
-296 FALFSFW
+296 FALFGFW
-303 ETKVKEPLIP
+303 ETKVREPLIP
-313 LGLFRSVP
+313 LALFRSVP

-347 QNVHGMKPIDAG
+347 QNVHGMSPIDAG

-371 GSPLAGAMITKLGPR
+371 GSPLAGAMITKFGPR
-386 IPLAGGM
+386 VPLAGGM
-393 AATAIAMYG
+393 ALTAIAMYG

-412 AVMSLWFALLG
+412 GIMSVWFALLG

-474 KVDGDLAANWKD
+474 KVDSDLAGNWAD
-486 AGLPPLTPTQL
+486 AGLPALTPAQEA
-497 DQASEAVQ
+497 QASEAVQ
-505 VGVAPVAKGTPE
+505 VGVAPVAPGTPD
-517 AIAAKIADVAH
+517 AIVTKITDVAH

-538 SLVACSVAVVA
+538 SLVAAGVALVAVAVA
-549 VFVALLT
+549 FLT

>member
-1 MRQLLTCELV
+1 
-11 CQLSAAVTSLEHM
+11 M

-29 IDTTGPGDKAPAAP
+29 VDVPGPGDRAPAAP
-43 SDLSPAS
+43 PGPAPAP
-50 GLRGHPWFTLITVAV
+50 GLRGHPWLTLLTVAV

-84 QKDLKA
+84 GRDLHA
-90 SFADVQWITNGYFLA
+90 SWAQLQWITNAYFLA

-128 GVVGFAAAS
+128 GVTGFAAAS
-137 GAIGLSSSIAAVV
+137 GAIGLSNSIAAVV

-194 TAGGPI
+194 TAAGPI

-219 PVGAIALVLGLL
+219 PVGALALLLGTM
-231 ILLDHRAALGRGPLN
+231 ILLDHRAENAP
-246 EHSASR
+246 R
-252 SFDILGIVLLSGAM
+252 SFDLLGIALLSAAM

-273 IKAPTWGWG
+273 IKAPAWGWG
-282 DGRTWTFIAVSVVG
+282 DGKTWLFIIASVVG

-313 LGLFRSVP
+313 LALFRSVA

-347 QNVHGMKPIDAG
+347 QNVHGMSPIDAG

-393 AATAIAMYG
+393 AVTAIAMYG
-402 MSTLQTDTGS
+402 MSTLKENTGS
-412 AVMSLWFALLG
+412 GLMSVWFALLG

-474 KVDGDLAANWKD
+474 KVDHTLAGNWAD
-486 AGLPPLTPTQL
+486 AGLPKLPPQQL
-497 DQASEAVQ
+497 HMAAEAVQ
-505 VGVAPVAKGTPE
+505 QGVAPVTKGTPAPVAE
-517 AIAAKIADVAH
+517 KITEVAH
-528 DTFISGMSLA
+528 HTFISGMSLA
-538 SLVACSVAVVA
+538 SLVAAGVAAVAVL
-549 VFVALLT
+549 VALFT
-556 KRGENAEAGAGAAH
+556 KRGANAEAGAGVGH

>member
-1 MRQLLTCELV
+1 
-11 CQLSAAVTSLEHM
+11 M
-24 TSQTT
+24 TSQTA
-29 IDTTGPGDKAPAAP
+29 IESTGSGDRAPAAP
-43 SDLSPAS
+43 SDAPPAS

-84 QKDLKA
+84 QKDLEA

-128 GVVGFAAAS
+128 GVTGFAAAS

-150 TFRVFQGLFGA
+150 TFRVLQGLFGA

-219 PVGAIALVLGLL
+219 PVGALALVLGLL
-231 ILLDHRAALGRGPLN
+231 ILRDHRAEKAP
-246 EHSASR
+246 R
-252 SFDILGIVLLSGAM
+252 SFDVLGIALLSGAM

-273 IKAPTWGWG
+273 IKAPAWGWG
-282 DGRTWTFIAVSVVG
+282 DGRTWAFIGASAVG
-296 FALFSFW
+296 FVLFSFW
-303 ETKVKEPLIP
+303 ETKVREPLIP

-321 LSAGVVLMV
+321 LSAGVALMV

-347 QNVHGMKPIDAG
+347 QNVHGMSPIDAG

-371 GSPLAGAMITKLGPR
+371 ASPLAGLAITKLGPR
-386 IPLAGGM
+386 VPLAGGM
-393 AATAIAMYG
+393 IATAVAMYG
-402 MSTLQTDTGS
+402 MSTLKADTGS
-412 AVMSLWFALLG
+412 AVMSIWFALLG

-474 KVDGDLAANWKD
+474 KVDSDLAGNWKD
-486 AGLPPLTPTQL
+486 AGLPQL
-497 DQASEAVQ
+497 NPAQLGQASEAVQ
-505 VGVAPVAKGTPE
+505 VGVAPVAKGTPD
-517 AIAAKIADVAH
+517 AIAAKIAGVAH

-538 SLVACSVAVVA
+538 SLVACGVATVA